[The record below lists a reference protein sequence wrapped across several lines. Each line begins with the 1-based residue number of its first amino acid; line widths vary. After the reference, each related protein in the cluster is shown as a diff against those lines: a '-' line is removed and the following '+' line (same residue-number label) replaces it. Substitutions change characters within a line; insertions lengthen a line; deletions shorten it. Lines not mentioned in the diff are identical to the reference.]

1 VVRDRG
7 AAFQRFSRAV
17 DGPLTVLALA
27 MIPLIVLPLVMDL
40 SPGTEAAVLAI
51 DMLAM
56 PEALAIVALIAVAVA
71 VALPV
76 VAAVR
81 LHRHRERPV
90 ARSARLGWLA

>member
-71 VALPV
+71 VADALPV

-81 LHRHRERPV
+81 LHRHR
-90 ARSARLGWLA
+90 